1 MRSPETTRHGTRLAA
16 LAVASALALIC
27 AGCIPETAPSA
38 SDSPSRATQ
47 TLDAATIGQLQ
58 AALDDT
64 RAEGGFPGVI
74 AAVISPQGTWIG
86 TSGVAAAGTDRA
98 LTPSDRTR
106 VGSLTKTMTAT
117 IVLQLVQEGTLSL
130 DDTIEEYVPGMPNG
144 DTATLRQLTDM
155 SSGIPSYTA
164 DPRWQQQAFADPE
177 KHWTPEEL
185 VGFVKDAPA
194 DFAPG
199 QGWAYSNTNYVLLGM
214 VIEKVTGQPISDVF
228 QERIFD
234 PLQMTDSSFP
244 TDTNALPEPHLDGVT
259 GQGQPDGQTADA
271 TNFSPSIA
279 YTAGEVIS
287 TLEDLRKWGDALFT
301 GEGILDPDTQQLR
314 RESIIRDIPPAYSD
328 TAGYGLG
335 IGVHGDW
342 WGHDGAIPGYTT
354 SLSYNYDIDTTVI
367 VITNSD
373 VPFGSAEAPKTP
385 APAVLA
391 ALIAVLG

>member
-1 MRSPETTRHGTRLAA
+1 MRSPLDTRRHARLAA
-16 LAVASALALIC
+16 LAVASALVLVS
-27 AGCIPETAPSA
+27 AGCSA
-38 SDSPSRATQ
+38 EPTPADSDSTTSPTH
-47 TLDAATIGQLQ
+47 TLDAATIEQFQ
-58 AALDDT
+58 KALDDT
-64 RAEGGFPGVI
+64 RAAGGFPGVI
-74 AAVISPQGTWIG
+74 TTVISPQGTWIG
-86 TSGVAAAGTDRA
+86 TSGVAAAGTDRIP
-98 LTPSDRTR
+98 TPTDRTR

-117 IVLQLVQEGTLSL
+117 IVLQLVEEGEVSL

-144 DTATLRQLTDM
+144 DIATLRQLTDM
-155 SSGIPSYTA
+155 SSGIPSYTG
-164 DPRWQQQAFADPE
+164 DPQWQQQAFADPE

-214 VIEKVTGQPISDVF
+214 VIEQVTGQPITDVF
-228 QERIFD
+228 AQRIFE
-234 PLQMTDSSFP
+234 PLGMTDTSFP
-244 TDTNALPEPHLDGVT
+244 TDTNALPDPHLDGVT

-287 TLEDLRKWGDALFT
+287 TLEDLQKWGDALFT
-301 GEGILDPDTQQLR
+301 GEGILNSDTQQLR
-314 RESIIRDIPPAYSD
+314 RESVIRDIPPAYSD
-328 TAGYGLG
+328 TVGYGLG

-354 SLSYNYDIDTTVI
+354 SLSYSDALDTTII

-373 VPFGSAEAPKTP
+373 VPFDIAGATATP

-391 ALIAVLG
+391 ALTALLD